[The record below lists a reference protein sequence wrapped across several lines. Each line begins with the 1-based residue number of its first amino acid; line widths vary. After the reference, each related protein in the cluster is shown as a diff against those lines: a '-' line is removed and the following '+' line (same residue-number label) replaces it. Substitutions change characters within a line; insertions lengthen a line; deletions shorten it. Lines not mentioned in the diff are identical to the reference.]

1 MSVDTIQIDTK
12 KLFRSGL
19 SIEAMFILECI
30 HHDDNTLIEEYVR
43 NCGQIDRSVF
53 IKLIEKFYIE
63 PIEGDITF
71 DKLKLTPKAL
81 VEFNYT
87 VKLDHA
93 KFFKELREVYP
104 KKVGRRPLQT
114 DLAGCAKK
122 YKSIIKSEEDHNLI
136 LKCVK
141 LYVKDLTDDGRLQYI
156 QLLPTWLNQRNFE
169 SYLDEARNTNNIEA
183 DTYNQI

>member
-1 MSVDTIQIDTK
+1 MSVDIIEISTE

-19 SIEAMFILECI
+19 SIEAMFVLECI
-30 HHDDNTLIEEYVR
+30 HKDDNTIIEEYVR
-43 NCGQIDRSVF
+43 HCGTIDKSVF
-53 IKLIEKFYIE
+53 LKLVESKYIE

-71 DKLKLTPKAL
+71 NKLKLTPKAL
-81 VEFNYT
+81 TDFNYRN
-87 VKLDHA
+87 KLDHSRY
-93 KFFKELREVYP
+93 FKELREAYP

-122 YKSIIKSEEDHNLI
+122 YKSIIKDEQDHELI
-136 LKCVK
+136 IKCVK

-169 SYLDEARNTNNIEA
+169 SYLEEAKNTNTIEA